1 MGSAT
6 ATVIGL
12 TWGGNQYPWSS
23 VQVLSALHV
32 GLIGLGVFFI
42 YEIYLCKPPV
52 VSPLTRTR

>member
-6 ATVIGL
+6 SIVIGL

-23 VQVLSALHV
+23 AQVLSPLIV

-52 VSPLTRTR
+52 VSPLAHMR

>member
-6 ATVIGL
+6 SIVIGL
-12 TWGGNQYPWSS
+12 TWGGIQYPWSS
-23 VQVLSALHV
+23 AHVLLPLIV
-32 GLIGLGVFFI
+32 GLTGLGVFFI